1 MIQVALDRCTSLR
14 ASEVDTYGGQLSE
27 VRSITE
33 IYRSAEMATA
43 EGDALSQSTLEG
55 GFSRYLQ
62 YTRIKNNSRTARKMC
77 RKNSWIWSSK
87 TYRTRTWFDFKL

>member
-1 MIQVALDRCTSLR
+1 MKRINVHLWTKTRFLSKSGMIQVALDRCTSLR

-55 GFSRYLQ
+55 GFS
-62 YTRIKNNSRTARKMC
+62 
-77 RKNSWIWSSK
+77 
-87 TYRTRTWFDFKL
+87 FDRFFNCFLDVHF